1 MYLSIQLLR
10 NKNEMLSPKCCHIHK
25 KMKVISWNVNGI
37 RAVNKK
43 NVTGAPAAPD
53 EMTVIAQMIDEH
65 APDVLCLQEIKT
77 DNPNDLSAYKD
88 YFKYIA
94 VNSAQKKG
102 YSGTAI
108 LSKEEPLKVTKD
120 FEAHP
125 ILKEQSANF
134 SATKE
139 GRVLT
144 AEFATLNVICCY
156 TVNAKMDLSRIDERQ
171 QWDEMFKQH
180 IILTEQAT
188 GKPCVVVGDLNVAH
202 KPCDL
207 YANKKDCRTA
217 GLSTEE
223 RQGFTDLLEHAELI
237 DAYRFKNPTG
247 RKWTWWSPITQA
259 RERDIGW
266 RIDYTLVSKSLQE
279 SLTEV
284 DILDDYYGSDHCP
297 VLVTISK

>member
-1 MYLSIQLLR
+1 
-10 NKNEMLSPKCCHIHK
+10 MLSNTQTHK
-25 KMKVISWNVNGI
+25 QMKVISWNVNGI

-53 EMTVIAQMIDEH
+53 DMTVIAQMIDEH

-77 DNPNDLSAYKD
+77 DNPNDLSVYKE

-120 FEAHP
+120 FEAHQQ
-125 ILKEQSANF
+125 LKEQSANF

-144 AEFATLNVICCY
+144 AEFTTLNVICCY
-156 TVNAKMDLSRIDERQ
+156 TVNAKMDLSRIEERQ

-188 GKPCVVVGDLNVAH
+188 GKPCIVVGDLNVAH

-247 RKWTWWSPITQA
+247 RKWTWWSPITKA

-279 SLTEV
+279 SLTDV

-297 VLVTISK
+297 VLVSIST